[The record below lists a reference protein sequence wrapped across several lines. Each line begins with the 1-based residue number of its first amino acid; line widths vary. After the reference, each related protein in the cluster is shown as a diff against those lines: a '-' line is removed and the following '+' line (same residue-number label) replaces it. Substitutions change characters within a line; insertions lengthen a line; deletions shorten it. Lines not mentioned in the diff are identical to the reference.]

1 VLRRIAVP
9 VLIGVVGCAILIAL
23 GTWQLRR
30 LEWKEAILAE
40 IDARIAAAPVA
51 LPAEVDPET
60 DRYLPVTVTGVLGGQ
75 ELHVLTSVK
84 DVGPGYRVISALTS
98 GDRRV
103 MVDLG
108 FVPEAAK
115 DASRMAEG
123 VTVTGNLH
131 WPQET
136 DRWTPAPDAGRA
148 IWFARDVAAMAEA
161 LGTEPVLVI
170 AREVSGSVSG
180 AELGVTVLPIDSAGI
195 PNDHLNY
202 AITWFSLAAVWA
214 VMAGALV
221 WRAAKRT
228 V

>member
-1 VLRRIAVP
+1 MLRRIAVP

-51 LPAEVDPET
+51 LPAEVDPEA

-103 MVDLG
+103 IVDLG
-108 FVPEAAK
+108 FVPEAEK

-180 AELGVTVLPIDSAGI
+180 ADLGVTVLPIDSAGI